1 MELLTLRYPFHTVQK
16 ATELSLGGCQGWL
29 KEPAAQKSGCGL
41 VAATDLL
48 LYLHRHPRGPFAS
61 PFGELPPEGP
71 VPAAVYD
78 YCASRL
84 RSRYFP
90 LLPAFGLNVLVLA
103 AGMNRCFRDCGLPL
117 RARWGALPGSFWQT
131 IHQMLARDIPVILCI
146 GINFPLPWGKA
157 SLPLYT
163 PEGESFRQACTTRAH
178 YVTVT
183 GMGEEWLQI
192 LSWGREL
199 YIRREELDRYRH
211 RHSCG
216 FYSNI
221 LCIYRNHQNCRHPS
235 GRQLSQLPLSQ
246 KLESHQGFLR
256 FWGFGS

>member
-1 MELLTLRYPFHTVQK
+1 
-16 ATELSLGGCQGWL
+16 
-29 KEPAAQKSGCGL
+29 
-41 VAATDLL
+41 
-48 LYLHRHPRGPFAS
+48 
-61 PFGELPPEGP
+61 
-71 VPAAVYD
+71 
-78 YCASRL
+78 
-84 RSRYFP
+84 
-90 LLPAFGLNVLVLA
+90 
-103 AGMNRCFRDCGLPL
+103 MNRCFRDCGLPL

-221 LCIYRNHQNCRHPS
+221 LCI
-235 GRQLSQLPLSQ
+235 
-246 KLESHQGFLR
+246 
-256 FWGFGS
+256 